1 MKVKKELLLIFACF
15 IWIVAGAN
23 VLKIGIS
30 AYTPFFSVPNLLIS
44 VVVFLLFE
52 HLVFSRLVKKHV
64 ERISNYEEEYQFFYK
79 FFDLKS
85 FIIMAGMMS
94 GGIFFRKI
102 ELFPNHFIAVFYSGL
117 GAALLIAGIL
127 FGINYIKMRKES
139 KLSKN

>member
-30 AYTPFFSVPNLLIS
+30 AYMPFFSVLNLLIS

-52 HLVFSRLVKKHV
+52 YLVFSRLVKKHV

-85 FIIMAGMMS
+85 FIIMLGMMS

-102 ELFPNHFIAVFYSGL
+102 ELFPNYFIAVFYSGL

>member
-23 VLKIGIS
+23 VLKNGIS
-30 AYTPFFSVPNLLIS
+30 AYMPFFSVLNLLIS

-52 HLVFSRLVKKHV
+52 YLVFSRLVKKHV

-85 FIIMAGMMS
+85 FIIMLGMMS
-94 GGIFFRKI
+94 GAVDRKS
-102 ELFPNHFIAVFYSGL
+102 VV
-117 GAALLIAGIL
+117 
-127 FGINYIKMRKES
+127 
-139 KLSKN
+139 